1 MNNFEEILRIELETK
16 GFPKNEAD
24 LGVFVKE
31 FFLRFLKTQKFQ
43 EKGLQEVINLI
54 ELIESEDTGAQGS
67 VIDSN
72 GDKVEVESKKTL
84 GKDELLKI
92 IKGE

>member
-1 MNNFEEILRIELETK
+1 MNNFEEILRIELQTK

-24 LGVFVKE
+24 LKTFVKE

-54 ELIESEDTGAQGS
+54 ELIGSEDAGEQGS
-67 VIDSN
+67 VTDSS

-84 GKDELLKI
+84 GKEDLKRI
-92 IKGE
+92 IMEN